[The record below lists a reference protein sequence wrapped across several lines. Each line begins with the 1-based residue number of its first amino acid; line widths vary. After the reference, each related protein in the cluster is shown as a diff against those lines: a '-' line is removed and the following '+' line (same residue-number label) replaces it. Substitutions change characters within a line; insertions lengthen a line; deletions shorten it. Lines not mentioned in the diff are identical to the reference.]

1 MFCRSLFVLLS
12 SFVLFLLAIVLSV
25 LRFMILIAPFGIF
38 KLFLQRNLKPNCTY
52 IFMVKRVR
60 TFLHIYIYRFKL
72 GGEVSWL
79 EKDSVHTTRKRKE
92 RRAKKERKE
101 KRRSRLNK
109 SYADLSNCSI
119 YFIKNVILWT
129 EIIYFKI
136 KMSIVYFIL
145 SELMFSLWLKKKW

>member
-1 MFCRSLFVLLS
+1 
-12 SFVLFLLAIVLSV
+12 
-25 LRFMILIAPFGIF
+25 
-38 KLFLQRNLKPNCTY
+38 
-52 IFMVKRVR
+52 MVKRVR
-60 TFLHIYIYRFKL
+60 TFLHIHIYRFKL

-109 SYADLSNCSI
+109 SYADLSNCII
-119 YFIKNVILWT
+119 YFIKTVILWT

-145 SELMFSLWLKKKW
+145 YELMFSL